1 MSHGGLMD
9 FRKLIDTEEYSF
21 LHTEPRLGRR
31 IILLG
36 VSGSYGYGT
45 NREGSDID
53 FRGVAL
59 NMPSD
64 LIGLTSFEQYE
75 DRKTDTVIYS
85 FRKMI
90 DMLIACNP
98 NIIEMLGLDEDM
110 YVIRTEPG
118 QQLIDNRHMF
128 LSKKAA
134 QTFGHYADSQ
144 LRKLQNAAARD
155 SLPQTLRE
163 EHILRSVTHALEDF
177 NRKAGLENN
186 TCTRVYIDEAV
197 AEGME
202 TEIFTDMHFDHY
214 PLRKA
219 GDLIN
224 TIHAVVRD
232 YDKLG
237 RRNRKKDEN
246 HLNKHAMH
254 LVRLFMMGIDILEKE
269 EIITHRPAEDLEL
282 LLQIRDGAFMQDGVL
297 TPEFYSIVSDYE
309 MRFEEAERNSRLPD
323 APDMDAIEAFTEK
336 INRRAVLEDY

>member
-1 MSHGGLMD
+1 MD
-9 FRKLIDTEEYSF
+9 FKRLITTDEYSF
-21 LHTEPRLGRR
+21 LHTEERLGRH

-45 NREGSDID
+45 EREGSDID

-75 DRKTDTVIYS
+75 DRHTDTVIYS
-85 FRKMI
+85 FRKMV
-90 DMLIACNP
+90 DMLTACSP
-98 NIIEMLGLDEDM
+98 NIIEMLGLDDDM
-110 YVIRTEPG
+110 YVIKTELG
-118 QQLIDNRHMF
+118 QKLLDSRHLF

-134 QTFGHYADSQ
+134 STFGHYADSQ
-144 LRKLQNAAARD
+144 LRKLQNATARD
-155 SLPQTLRE
+155 SLPQAQRE

-177 NRKAGLENN
+177 NRRAGLGND

-197 AEGME
+197 TEGME

-219 GDLIN
+219 GDLLN

-232 YDKLG
+232 YDKIG
-237 RRNRKKDEN
+237 RRNRKKDDM

-254 LVRLFMMGIDILEKE
+254 LVRLFMMGIDILEKG
-269 EIITHRPAEDLEL
+269 EIITHRPESDLVL
-282 LLQIRDGAFMQDGVL
+282 LRKIRDGEYMKDGIMTSAFYG
-297 TPEFYSIVSDYE
+297 IVSEYE
-309 MRFEEAERNSRLPD
+309 HRFEEAERNSLLPEQ
-323 APDMDAIEAFTEK
+323 PDMAAIEALTEE
-336 INRRAVLEDY
+336 INRRAVMEDYG